1 MVHHYQS
8 TLDLERALGDPFGS
22 SSQFSF
28 QDVVAWDEAES
39 YPGPLCDMLNSWG
52 LPAFYVPK
60 NSGGRLNSHQ
70 ELLSLIRSV
79 SRRDLT
85 AAVAHGKSF
94 LGSLPVWIAGTQPQ
108 AARLAQI
115 VRTGGQVA
123 LGLTEPGHGT
133 DLLAIE
139 TEIRQEPL
147 GESLH
152 GCKWLVNNA
161 TRSRAM
167 VVLAKAVQLS
177 GPRSLSFLL
186 IDKTNYETA
195 QLQPLPRIRTLGLRG
210 ADISG
215 LVFNGLSITQN
226 EYVGNRGTALDTIL
240 RVLQVSRTV
249 CAAMS
254 LGVAD
259 TALRTALTFATGRH
273 IYNKTVLDLSS
284 VQRGLVNAF
293 ADLLACECVVI
304 STGRTIDASPRE
316 LNYRSAIAKAFVPE
330 TTDVILRYLARI
342 IGARFY
348 LREGLLSGI
357 FQKMLRDHAAV
368 GMFDGST
375 TVNLELLAFQLHHL
389 LREPDE
395 PEQNREDKL
404 RAVFDLSQP
413 LDPMNYAPLTIT
425 KITSDAV
432 LTGLG
437 GITNALDNALCTIDP
452 EVAAVIR
459 CSGSALDHAL
469 REMRTDLP
477 THLELESGRAPVR
490 LLDMAEHYLNLH
502 AAAVC
507 LRFWVWNRSKLGPFF
522 SEGTWLAFVLPRL
535 LSRRLPHRPSDAV
548 RSHCEKS
555 LIKELLRR
563 FNDNCSFSII
573 PMDFRQEAY
582 A

>member
-210 ADISG
+210 ADIFH
-215 LVFNGLSITQN
+215 LVFNALTITQN

-273 IYNKTVLDLSS
+273 IYNT
-284 VQRGLVNAF
+284 
-293 ADLLACECVVI
+293 
-304 STGRTIDASPRE
+304 P
-316 LNYRSAIAKAFVPE
+316 
-330 TTDVILRYLARI
+330 
-342 IGARFY
+342 
-348 LREGLLSGI
+348 
-357 FQKMLRDHAAV
+357 
-368 GMFDGST
+368 
-375 TVNLELLAFQLHHL
+375 
-389 LREPDE
+389 
-395 PEQNREDKL
+395 
-404 RAVFDLSQP
+404 
-413 LDPMNYAPLTIT
+413 
-425 KITSDAV
+425 
-432 LTGLG
+432 
-437 GITNALDNALCTIDP
+437 
-452 EVAAVIR
+452 
-459 CSGSALDHAL
+459 
-469 REMRTDLP
+469 
-477 THLELESGRAPVR
+477 
-490 LLDMAEHYLNLH
+490 
-502 AAAVC
+502 
-507 LRFWVWNRSKLGPFF
+507 
-522 SEGTWLAFVLPRL
+522 
-535 LSRRLPHRPSDAV
+535 
-548 RSHCEKS
+548 
-555 LIKELLRR
+555 
-563 FNDNCSFSII
+563 
-573 PMDFRQEAY
+573 
-582 A
+582 